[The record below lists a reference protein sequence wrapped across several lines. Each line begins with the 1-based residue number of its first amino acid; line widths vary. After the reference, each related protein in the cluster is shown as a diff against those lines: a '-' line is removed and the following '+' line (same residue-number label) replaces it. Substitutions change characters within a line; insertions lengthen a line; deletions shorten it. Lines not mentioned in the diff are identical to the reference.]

1 LGGIASEEMSQNNLE
16 TDPFPLGQANNP
28 IRLRTLVRLRWLAV
42 IGQTA
47 AVLMVSLV
55 FGYSLP
61 FSACL
66 GVIALSAWLNIF
78 ISFRWRSSQ
87 ILSTRAA
94 GLLLAYDVVQ
104 LAALLFLTGGLEN
117 PFSFLFLVPV
127 TVSATSLTVR
137 WTLALGGMAIA
148 FASLLAIYH
157 FPLPWKEG
165 ETITLPATY
174 VAGLWVAVLSGT
186 AFSAIYARRLA
197 EEARQ
202 MSVALNATEMV
213 LAREQR
219 LSALDGLAA
228 AAAHELGTPL
238 GTITVVAKE
247 LKREAVL
254 KGHHADDLDLLI
266 SQAARCREILSR
278 LSDREQVADVIF
290 GQVKLSALL
299 EDQVA
304 PLRGSDVSV
313 IISCNAEKNEAEPV
327 FRRNPAISYALSNIL
342 ENAIDFAKSSVVV
355 EARWN
360 ASQLSIIISDDGPG
374 FDQLI
379 FDRLGDPFVTTRPGY
394 DDAVAE
400 TSGGRGHEGMGLGLF
415 IAKTLLERSGAQ
427 VGLSNLTAP
436 AQGAVVA
443 IRWPRAAVDV
453 GLANNKA
460 LDPQPAT
467 LH

>member
-1 LGGIASEEMSQNNLE
+1 MAQFDLDTGFIPA
-16 TDPFPLGQANNP
+16 GQANSP

-47 AVLMVSLV
+47 AVLVVSLV

-66 GVIALSAWLNIF
+66 AVIALSAWLNIF
-78 ISFRWRSSQ
+78 ISLRWRSSQ
-87 ILSTRAA
+87 ILNARAA

-137 WTLALGGMAIA
+137 WTLALGVMAIA

-157 FPLPWKEG
+157 LPLPWKEG
-165 ETITLPATY
+165 EAITLPATY

-202 MSVALNATEMV
+202 MSAALNATEMV

-278 LSDREQVADVIF
+278 LSSREQAADVIF
-290 GQVKLSALL
+290 GQLKLSAML

-304 PLRGSDVSV
+304 PLRGSDVAV
-313 IISCNAEKNEAEPV
+313 TISCKAERDGEPEPV

-342 ENAIDFAKSSVVV
+342 ENAIDFARSNVAVD
-355 EARWN
+355 ARWN
-360 ASQLSIIISDDGPG
+360 AGQISIIIKDDGPG

-394 DDAVAE
+394 DDAAAE
-400 TSGGRGHEGMGLGLF
+400 AGEGRGHEGMGLGLF

-427 VGLSNLTAP
+427 VSLSNLGAP

-443 IRWPRAAVDV
+443 IRWPRAAVDM
-453 GLANNKA
+453 GIAPNKE